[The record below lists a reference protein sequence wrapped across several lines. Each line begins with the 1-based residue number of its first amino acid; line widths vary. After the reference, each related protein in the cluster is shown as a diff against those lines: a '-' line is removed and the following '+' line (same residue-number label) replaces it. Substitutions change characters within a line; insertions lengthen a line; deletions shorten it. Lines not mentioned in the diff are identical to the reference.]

1 MKSSNLGL
9 KAAYPSWGTVDLC
22 VDLPKFWFENDG
34 MVSGSWGN
42 GVGNGEMEGAEGCF
56 SCSER
61 GISVC
66 RGVVGW
72 GKGQ

>member
-1 MKSSNLGL
+1 MVGKS
-9 KAAYPSWGTVDLC
+9 
-22 VDLPKFWFENDG
+22 
-34 MVSGSWGN
+34 GN

-61 GISVC
+61 GFSVC
-66 RGVVGW
+66 WGVVGG